1 MHNTRFLLF
10 QLWGLFCSV
19 AYCSSLIMD
28 FLQKLVFFFR
38 KRQRP
43 VEFSRPAALSSS
55 ILEKVPV
62 EILSDIMD
70 FLPLE
75 SAVAFSL
82 SCMHLKRLL
91 GTRHFS
97 RISSSTEETLALLN
111 LLALDL
117 PDQVVCSVC
126 RRLHHMQNLRR
137 YNCMTYGTSRT
148 TDEYTSLRF
157 PACVSQD
164 RKNETWIITGL
175 FGETAVNMALKRCHQ
190 NPESTE
196 LLNIMSRRKARII
209 NWGKYLRQYRE
220 ECRIVQG
227 HLMHKLQ
234 SVFISREC
242 SSTTDFKPPSTASEK
257 ICPHIRFQTSLKYI
271 GSGVRRC
278 QKCPTEYR
286 IDFKYYEGFGW
297 GRFFTRWKDF
307 GSEGEARWA
316 QHLPSRAKSRATSTV
331 KIFRALF
338 QDQVSVQTP
347 VELPSQPEV
356 QHQDGDLSSAFKGS
370 NDFKFD
376 SLLTVE
382 NKAELF
388 RFRENCWGKVT

>member
-1 MHNTRFLLF
+1 
-10 QLWGLFCSV
+10 
-19 AYCSSLIMD
+19 MD
-28 FLQKLVFFFR
+28 CFQKLVLFFR

-55 ILEKVPV
+55 ILEKIPV
-62 EILSDIMD
+62 EILSDIME

-75 SAVAFSL
+75 SAVAFSI

-91 GTRHFS
+91 GTQHFS
-97 RISSSTEETLALLN
+97 RIASSTEETLALLN

-126 RRLHHMQNLRR
+126 KRLHHMQNLLR
-137 YNCMTYGTSRT
+137 YNSMTYGTGRT
-148 TDEYTSLRF
+148 TDEYISLRF
-157 PACVSQD
+157 PACVSRD
-164 RKNETWIITGL
+164 RKNETWIITEL
-175 FGETAVNMALKRCHQ
+175 FGATAVNMAIKRYQQQPGC
-190 NPESTE
+190 TE
-196 LLNIMSRRKARII
+196 LLNIMSSRTARII

-234 SVFISREC
+234 SVFVSREC
-242 SSTTDFKPPSTASEK
+242 SNTMDFKPPSTASED
-257 ICPHIRFQTSLKYI
+257 ICPHIRFKTSLNYT

-286 IDFKYYEGFGW
+286 IDFKYCEGLGW
-297 GRFFTRWKDF
+297 ARFFTRWKDF

-316 QHLPSRAKSRATSTV
+316 QHLPSRATSRTTSTV

-347 VELPSQPEV
+347 VELPSQPEIR
-356 QHQDGDLSSAFKGS
+356 HQDGDLSSAFEGS

-376 SLLTVE
+376 SLLTAE

-388 RFRENCWGKVT
+388 RFGEECWGKVT